1 MGGSSIRT
9 SDRQLG
15 DKEDDGGQAIELLGW
30 AEGMQWDCCR
40 RSMDGARASRARV
53 IICSR

>member
-30 AEGMQWDCCR
+30 AE
-40 RSMDGARASRARV
+40 
-53 IICSR
+53 